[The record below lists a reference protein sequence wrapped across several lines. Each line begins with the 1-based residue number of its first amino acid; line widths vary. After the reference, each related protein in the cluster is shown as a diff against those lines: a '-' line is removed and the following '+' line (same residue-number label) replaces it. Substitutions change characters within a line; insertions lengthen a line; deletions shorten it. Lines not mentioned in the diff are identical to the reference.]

1 MHEREFA
8 LVAILQA
15 SAWIL
20 FAVAIGAFIASIIES
35 RNWTG
40 FISYIARPL
49 LKFSRLPGVCG
60 ISFGTAFFSN
70 NAAGSMLASAYAEK
84 KITRKEMFIAAIANS
99 FPAKFKHM
107 MRPAVVIIPLLG
119 ITAIIYL
126 LMQFILEVMQVLLVF
141 SFGRRKKLDQTV
153 YREENRKEAPS
164 WKESVKVSLK
174 ATGKIL
180 LRVIIITLPIFIFV
194 AYLGDEGVFRK
205 LEKQIPKDLQTVLSP
220 EIIAIMG
227 SKMGG
232 LVSSATIAEKMF
244 HDGKV
249 TMLQILIALM
259 AANLIT
265 IPFSALR
272 RNLPTAVG
280 IFPKRDGVWIVGI
293 TQSLRFVFNL
303 AALAILIAIQLNM
316 KA

>member
-1 MHEREFA
+1 MHEHEFT
-8 LVAILQA
+8 LSAILQ
-15 SAWIL
+15 SSGWIL
-20 FAVAIGAFIASIIES
+20 FAVAIGAFIANIIES

-40 FISYIARPL
+40 FMSLIAKPL

-70 NAAGSMLASAYAEK
+70 NAAGSMLASAYADGRL
-84 KITRKEMFIAAIANS
+84 TRKEMFIGAITNS

-119 ITAIIYL
+119 ITAILYL
-126 LMQFILEVMQVLLVF
+126 AIQLVLEILQVLLVF
-141 SFGRRKKLDQTV
+141 SFGRRKKLESAECF
-153 YREENRKEAPS
+153 EETKKDLPL
-164 WKESVKVSLK
+164 WKDTIKISLK
-174 ATGKIL
+174 STGKIL
-180 LRVIIITLPIFIFV
+180 LRVILITLPIFIFV
-194 AYLGDEGVFRK
+194 AYLGDKGVFRQI
-205 LEKQIPKDLQTVLSP
+205 EKQIPKDMKSVLSP

-232 LVSSATIAEKMF
+232 LVSSATVAAKMF
-244 HDGKV
+244 HENRV

-280 IFPKRDGVWIVGI
+280 IFPKRDGFWIVGI
-293 TQSLRFVFNL
+293 TQGLRFAFNL
-303 AALAILIAIQLNM
+303 AALVILILIQLY
-316 KA
+316 K

>member
-1 MHEREFA
+1 MHEHEFT
-8 LVAILQA
+8 LSAILQA
-15 SAWIL
+15 SGWIL
-20 FAVAIGAFIASIIES
+20 FAVAIGAFIANIIES

-40 FISYIARPL
+40 FMSLIAKPL

-70 NAAGSMLASAYAEK
+70 NAAGSMLASAYADGRL
-84 KITRKEMFIAAIANS
+84 TRKEMFIGAITNS

-126 LMQFILEVMQVLLVF
+126 AIQLVLEVLQVLLVF
-141 SFGRRKKLDQTV
+141 SFGRRKTLETAECQVPAEK
-153 YREENRKEAPS
+153 APPP
-164 WKESVKVSLK
+164 WKESIRNSLK

-180 LRVIIITLPIFIFV
+180 LRVILITLPIFIFV
-194 AYLGDEGVFRK
+194 AYLGDKGVFRQI
-205 LEKQIPKDLQTVLSP
+205 EKQIPKDMQSVLSP

-232 LVSSATIAEKMF
+232 LVSSATVAAKMF
-244 HDGKV
+244 HENRV

-280 IFPKRDGVWIVGI
+280 IFPKRDGFWIVGI
-293 TQSLRFVFNL
+293 TQGLRFAFNL
-303 AALAILIAIQLNM
+303 AALVILILIQLY
-316 KA
+316 K